1 MHDMSCALHLS
12 AVIATWDDGEV
23 KILVR
28 DQVGPLQFPMKNIK
42 DAKHKPEAYLDKLL
56 ITMTT
61 NQERIY
67 YTHLPVMT
75 EGDQE
80 VGLQAYAPYLV
91 LCPQDVIRA
100 KGYSLV
106 SMSSARSLTAGISP
120 LFEMLEAAEAS
131 LINLVGTS
139 TACLHMLPTFFTTVD
154 IHRVHNTVLGGE
166 VNRMTLRKRFVDT
179 EIIQS
184 TDVKVT
190 VKAGRQPKEMFAT
203 INKLHIFGA
212 MLSAS
217 PY

>member
-1 MHDMSCALHLS
+1 MSCSLHLS

-23 KILVR
+23 KILVK
-28 DQVGPLQFPMKNIK
+28 DQAGPLQLPVKSIE

-56 ITMTT
+56 KTLTI
-61 NQERIY
+61 NQDRIY

-75 EGDQE
+75 DGDQD

-106 SMSSARSLTAGISP
+106 SLNSAISLATGVDP
-120 LFEMLEAAEAS
+120 LFEMLEAAQAS

-212 MLSAS
+212 MLSVS

>member
-1 MHDMSCALHLS
+1 MSCSLHLS
-12 AVIATWDDGEV
+12 AVIATWDNGEV
-23 KILVR
+23 KILVN
-28 DQVGPLQFPMKNIK
+28 DQAGPLQLPMKSIE
-42 DAKHKPEAYLDKLL
+42 DAKHKPEAYLDKMLKTL
-56 ITMTT
+56 TT
-61 NQERIY
+61 NQDRIY
-67 YTHLPVMT
+67 YTHLPVIT
-75 EGDQE
+75 EGDDGA
-80 VGLQAYAPYLV
+80 GLQAYAPYLV

-100 KGYSLV
+100 KGFSLI
-106 SMSSARSLTAGISP
+106 SLSNARSLATGIDS

-212 MLSAS
+212 MLSVATN
-217 PY
+217 